1 MRMSNVARSD
11 ARHATPGP
19 VRMLDRQHPPGTC
32 VVFVVDDDP
41 SVRKSLDRLLRS
53 VGYQVQTY
61 DSARA
66 FMGRSPLPTTDTPQC
81 IILDVRM
88 PGVSGLELQTSLRN
102 SGSRIP
108 IVFSTGF
115 GDVTSSVRA
124 MKIGAV
130 DFLTKPIDEEQLLS
144 AVDRGLS
151 LDVELRRVDAVMSS
165 LKGRLGRLTP
175 RERQVF
181 ALVVTGLL
189 NKQIA
194 GRLGTC
200 ERTIKVHRARIMK
213 KMEAGS
219 VAELV
224 RMAVRLGP
232 VVEGS
237 DASAAGTKE
246 EPNSAL
252 MLT

>member
-1 MRMSNVARSD
+1 MRMSNVVRSG

-19 VRMLDRQHPPGTC
+19 VRMLDRHHPPGTC
-32 VVFVVDDDP
+32 VVFVVDDDS

-66 FMGRSPLPTTDTPQC
+66 FMGRAPLPSDTPQC
-81 IILDVRM
+81 LILDVRM
-88 PGVSGLELQTSLRN
+88 PGVSGLDLQISLRN
-102 SGSRIP
+102 SGAKIP

-144 AVDRGLS
+144 AVDHGLS
-151 LDVELRRVDAVMSS
+151 LDVESHRVDAVMNS
-165 LKGRLGRLTP
+165 LTARLGRLTP

-224 RMAVRLGP
+224 RMAVRLGSA
-232 VVEGS
+232 VEGS
-237 DASAAGTKE
+237 DASVAKEKE
-246 EPNSAL
+246 EATSAL
-252 MLT
+252 VLT

>member
-1 MRMSNVARSD
+1 MRMSNAVRSD
-11 ARHATPGP
+11 SRPAVPGP
-19 VRMLDRQHPPGTC
+19 VRMLDRHHPPGTC
-32 VVFVVDDDP
+32 MVHVVDDDP

-66 FMGRSPLPTTDTPQC
+66 FLGRSALGDTPQC
-81 IILDVRM
+81 LILDVRM

-102 SGSRIP
+102 AGSKIP

-130 DFLTKPIDEEQLLS
+130 DFLTKPIDEQELLS

-151 LDVELRRVDAVMSS
+151 LDVEFRRVDAVMSS

-232 VVEGS
+232 AVEGS
-237 DASAAGTKE
+237 DAAAAVAKE
-246 EPNSAL
+246 EPSSAL

>member
-1 MRMSNVARSD
+1 
-11 ARHATPGP
+11 
-19 VRMLDRQHPPGTC
+19 
-32 VVFVVDDDP
+32 
-41 SVRKSLDRLLRS
+41 
-53 VGYQVQTY
+53 
-61 DSARA
+61 
-66 FMGRSPLPTTDTPQC
+66 
-81 IILDVRM
+81 M
-88 PGVSGLELQTSLRN
+88 PGVSGLDLQTLLRN
-102 SGSRIP
+102 SGSKLP

-130 DFLTKPIDEEQLLS
+130 DFLTKPIDEGELLS
-144 AVDRGLS
+144 AVDRGLA
-151 LDVELRRVDAVMSS
+151 LDVEFRKADAVMAS
-165 LKGRLGRLTP
+165 LRTRLGRLTP

-232 VVEGS
+232 AVEGS
-237 DASAAGTKE
+237 DAPAEEVGAGA
-246 EPNSAL
+246 PL

>member
-1 MRMSNVARSD
+1 
-11 ARHATPGP
+11 
-19 VRMLDRQHPPGTC
+19 
-32 VVFVVDDDP
+32 
-41 SVRKSLDRLLRS
+41 
-53 VGYQVQTY
+53 
-61 DSARA
+61 
-66 FMGRSPLPTTDTPQC
+66 
-81 IILDVRM
+81 VRM
-88 PGVSGLELQTSLRN
+88 PGVSGLDLQISLRN
-102 SGSRIP
+102 SGARIP

-124 MKIGAV
+124 MKVGAV
-130 DFLTKPIDEEQLLS
+130 DFLTKPIDEQELLS

-151 LDVELRRVDAVMSS
+151 IDVECRKVDVVMTSLRGRV
-165 LKGRLGRLTP
+165 GRLTP

-224 RMAVRLGP
+224 RMAVRLGSS
-232 VVEGS
+232 VEGS
-237 DASAAGTKE
+237 EAPVAVAAIR
-246 EPNSAL
+246 
-252 MLT
+252 

>member
-1 MRMSNVARSD
+1 
-11 ARHATPGP
+11 
-19 VRMLDRQHPPGTC
+19 
-32 VVFVVDDDP
+32 VVHVVDDDA
-41 SVRKSLDRLLRS
+41 SVRKSLDRLLRT

-66 FMGRSPLPTTDTPQC
+66 FLGRSLLPGDSPQC
-81 IILDVRM
+81 LILDVRM
-88 PGVSGLELQTSLRN
+88 PGVSGLDLQTSLRN
-102 SGSRIP
+102 SGSMIP

-130 DFLTKPIDEEQLLS
+130 DFLTKPIDEQELLS
-144 AVDRGLS
+144 AVDRGLA
-151 LDVELRRVDAVMSS
+151 LDVEFRRVDAVMNS

-181 ALVVTGLL
+181 SLVVTGLL

-232 VVEGS
+232 AVEPSESNGS
-237 DASAAGTKE
+237 MSSVERGGGGG
-246 EPNSAL
+246 AL

>member
-1 MRMSNVARSD
+1 MRVSTAVRSD
-11 ARHATPGP
+11 TRHATPEA
-19 VRMLDRQHPPGTC
+19 VRLLDRHHPPGTC
-32 VVFVVDDDP
+32 MVHVVDDDP

-66 FMGRSPLPTTDTPQC
+66 FMGRTAPPDDLPQC
-81 IILDVRM
+81 LILDVRM
-88 PGVSGLELQTSLRN
+88 PGVSGLDLQTSLRN
-102 SGSRIP
+102 SGTRIP

-124 MKIGAV
+124 MKVGAV
-130 DFLTKPIDEEQLLS
+130 DFLTKPIDEEELLS

-151 LDVELRRVDAVMSS
+151 QDVECRRVDAVLNS
-165 LKGRLGRLTP
+165 LKSRLGRLTP

-232 VVEGS
+232 AVENS
-237 DASAAGTKE
+237 ESAA
-246 EPNSAL
+246 PSSASAL

>member
-1 MRMSNVARSD
+1 MKASSAVRSD
-11 ARHATPGP
+11 TRHATPGP
-19 VRMLDRQHPPGTC
+19 VRLLDRAHPPGTC
-32 VVFVVDDDP
+32 MVHVVDDDP

-66 FMGRSPLPTTDTPQC
+66 FMGRAGQTGDTPQC
-81 IILDVRM
+81 LILDVRM
-88 PGVSGLELQTSLRN
+88 PGVSGLDLQTSLRN
-102 SGSRIP
+102 TGSRIP

-124 MKIGAV
+124 MKVGAI
-130 DFLTKPIDEEQLLS
+130 DFLTKPIDEQELLS
-144 AVDRGLS
+144 AVERGLS
-151 LDVELRRVDAVMSS
+151 QDVECRKIDAVMSS
-165 LKGRLGRLTP
+165 LKSRLGRLTP

-232 VVEGS
+232 AVDGTE
-237 DASAAGTKE
+237 ASVPAGTGG
-246 EPNSAL
+246 AL

>member
-1 MRMSNVARSD
+1 MV
-11 ARHATPGP
+11 H
-19 VRMLDRQHPPGTC
+19 
-32 VVFVVDDDP
+32 VVDDDP

-61 DSARA
+61 DSART
-66 FMGRSPLPTTDTPQC
+66 FMGRSPQPGDTPQC
-81 IILDVRM
+81 LILDVRM

-102 SGSRIP
+102 SGTRIP

-124 MKIGAV
+124 MKVGAV
-130 DFLTKPIDEEQLLS
+130 DFLTKPIDEEELLS

-151 LDVELRRVDAVMSS
+151 QDVERRRVEAVMNS
-165 LKGRLGRLTP
+165 LKSRLGRLTP

-232 VVEGS
+232 AVEES
-237 DASAAGTKE
+237 EPAAAGSTA
-246 EPNSAL
+246 AL
-252 MLT
+252 VLT

>member
-1 MRMSNVARSD
+1 MRMSNVVRSD
-11 ARHATPGP
+11 ASHATPGP
-19 VRMLDRQHPPGTC
+19 VRMLDRHQPPGTC

-66 FMGRSPLPTTDTPQC
+66 FMGRAPLPSDTPQC
-81 IILDVRM
+81 LILDVRM
-88 PGVSGLELQTSLRN
+88 PGVSGLDLQISLHN
-102 SGSRIP
+102 SGSKIP

-124 MKIGAV
+124 MKVGAV

-151 LDVELRRVDAVMSS
+151 LDIESHRVEAVMNS
-165 LKGRLGRLTP
+165 LTARLGRLTP

-232 VVEGS
+232 AVEGS
-237 DASAAGTKE
+237 DASVARE
-246 EPNSAL
+246 EATSAL
-252 MLT
+252 VLT

>member
-1 MRMSNVARSD
+1 MRISTVRSEPRQ
-11 ARHATPGP
+11 AAAGP
-19 VRMLDRQHPPGTC
+19 VRMLDRQHVPGSC
-32 VVFVVDDDP
+32 MVFVVDDDP

-66 FMGRSPLPTTDTPQC
+66 FMGRPLLVGDTPQC
-81 IILDVRM
+81 LILDVRM
-88 PGVSGLELQTSLRN
+88 PGVSGLDLQTSLRN
-102 SGSRIP
+102 AGARIP

-124 MKIGAV
+124 MKVGAV
-130 DFLTKPIDEEQLLS
+130 DFLTKPIDEQELLS

-151 LDVELRRVDAVMSS
+151 IDVECRKIDAVMTS
-165 LKGRLGRLTP
+165 LKERLCRLTP

-224 RMAVRLGP
+224 RMAVRLGSS
-232 VVEGS
+232 VEGS
-237 DASAAGTKE
+237 DAPAEVTVVG
-246 EPNSAL
+246 
-252 MLT
+252 

>member
-1 MRMSNVARSD
+1 
-11 ARHATPGP
+11 
-19 VRMLDRQHPPGTC
+19 
-32 VVFVVDDDP
+32 
-41 SVRKSLDRLLRS
+41 
-53 VGYQVQTY
+53 
-61 DSARA
+61 
-66 FMGRSPLPTTDTPQC
+66 
-81 IILDVRM
+81 M
-88 PGVSGLELQTSLRN
+88 PGVSGLDLQTSLRN
-102 SGSRIP
+102 SGARIP

-124 MKIGAV
+124 MKVGAV
-130 DFLTKPIDEEQLLS
+130 DFLTKPIDERELLS

-151 LDVELRRVDAVMSS
+151 IDVECRKVDVVMTS
-165 LKGRLGRLTP
+165 LKERLGRLTP

-224 RMAVRLGP
+224 RMAVQLGSSVDGSEAP
-232 VVEGS
+232 AEVVVR
-237 DASAAGTKE
+237 
-246 EPNSAL
+246 
-252 MLT
+252 

>member
-1 MRMSNVARSD
+1 MRLSSSVRSD
-11 ARHATPGP
+11 SRPTTSGA

-32 VVFVVDDDP
+32 MVFVVDDDP

-53 VGYQVQTY
+53 AGYQVQTY
-61 DSARA
+61 DSART
-66 FMGRSPLPTTDTPQC
+66 FLGRAPVAGETPQC
-81 IILDVRM
+81 LILDVRM
-88 PGVSGLELQTSLRN
+88 PGVSGLDLQTLLRN
-102 SGSRIP
+102 SGSKLP

-130 DFLTKPIDEEQLLS
+130 DFLTKPIDEGELLS
-144 AVDRGLS
+144 AVDRGLA
-151 LDVELRRVDAVMSS
+151 LDVEFRKADAVMAS
-165 LKGRLGRLTP
+165 LRTRLGRLTP

-232 VVEGS
+232 AVEGS
-237 DASAAGTKE
+237 DAPAEEVGAGA
-246 EPNSAL
+246 PL

>member
-1 MRMSNVARSD
+1 MRTNVVRSETRT
-11 ARHATPGP
+11 AAPAP
-19 VRMLDRQHPPGTC
+19 ARMLDRENPPGTC
-32 VVFVVDDDP
+32 TVFVVDDDP

-66 FMGRSPLPTTDTPQC
+66 FLGRPQLAGDAPQC
-81 IILDVRM
+81 LILDVRM
-88 PGVSGLELQTSLRN
+88 PGLSGLELQTSLRN
-102 SGSRIP
+102 SGARIP

-115 GDVTSSVRA
+115 GDINSSVRA
-124 MKIGAV
+124 MKVGAV
-130 DFLTKPIDEEQLLS
+130 DFLTKPIDEQELLT

-151 LDVELRRVDAVMSS
+151 IDVECRKIDAVMTS
-165 LKGRLGRLTP
+165 LNGRLGRLTP

-224 RMAVRLGP
+224 RMAVRLGST
-232 VVEGS
+232 VDAS
-237 DASAAGTKE
+237 DAPAEVAVVR
-246 EPNSAL
+246 
-252 MLT
+252 

>member
-1 MRMSNVARSD
+1 MRMSNAVRTDS
-11 ARHATPGP
+11 RHAVPGP
-19 VRMLDRQHPPGTC
+19 VRMLDRHHPPGTC
-32 VVFVVDDDP
+32 MVHVVDDDP

-66 FMGRSPLPTTDTPQC
+66 FMGRAPLPTDTPQC
-81 IILDVRM
+81 LVLDVRM
-88 PGVSGLELQTSLRN
+88 PGVSGLELQISLRN
-102 SGSRIP
+102 SGSKIP

-124 MKIGAV
+124 MKVGAV
-130 DFLTKPIDEEQLLS
+130 DFLTKPIDEQELLS

-151 LDVELRRVDAVMSS
+151 LDVECRRVDAVMSS

-181 ALVVTGLL
+181 ALFVTGLL

-237 DASAAGTKE
+237 DASTAGAKE
-246 EPNSAL
+246 EADSAL

>member
-1 MRMSNVARSD
+1 MRMSNVVRSN

-32 VVFVVDDDP
+32 LVFVVDDDP

-66 FMGRSPLPTTDTPQC
+66 FMGRSPLPPNDTPQC
-81 IILDVRM
+81 LILDVRM
-88 PGVSGLELQTSLRN
+88 PGVSGLDLQTSLRN
-102 SGSRIP
+102 SGYRIP

-124 MKIGAV
+124 MKVGAV
-130 DFLTKPIDEEQLLS
+130 DFLTKPIDEEELLS

-151 LDVELRRVDAVMSS
+151 LDVELRRVDAVLSS

-224 RMAVRLGP
+224 RMAVRLGSA
-232 VVEGS
+232 VEGS
-237 DASAAGTKE
+237 DASVAKEKE
-246 EPNSAL
+246 EATSAL
-252 MLT
+252 VLT

>member
-1 MRMSNVARSD
+1 MRMSNAVRTDS
-11 ARHATPGP
+11 RHAVPGP
-19 VRMLDRQHPPGTC
+19 VRMLDRHHPPGTC
-32 VVFVVDDDP
+32 MVHVVDDDP

-66 FMGRSPLPTTDTPQC
+66 FLGRSPLSDTPQC
-81 IILDVRM
+81 LILDVRM
-88 PGVSGLELQTSLRN
+88 PGVSGLDLQTSLRS
-102 SGSRIP
+102 SGSKIP

-130 DFLTKPIDEEQLLS
+130 DFLTKPIDEQELLS

-151 LDVELRRVDAVMSS
+151 LDVECRRVDAVMTA

-237 DASAAGTKE
+237 DASGGAAKE
-246 EPNSAL
+246 EPDSAL